1 MTYIV
6 TTVSGQKIDL
16 GAAYSIQINKSKEAP
31 ADTLF
36 AIFFSQKIHPEYK
49 LIDVY
54 TSENQLFFSGVV
66 DEQKFEVAE
75 NGCFFTI
82 KSRSKAAYLIDNEA
96 CAQVYKRP
104 SLDIIFKRHIK
115 PYGFSSISGNNSTFN
130 ATMEVDKGMSEWDV
144 LEQFCSSC
152 LGTFPLVN
160 ADGSIDASGQ
170 TENKKILFSN
180 SGSGINYSYLSQKY
194 NRYKLIS
201 EITFCEPYS
210 AVYAGKVK
218 DSELIS
224 NGIRRR
230 KFITMSEDTSSAKKI
245 SVDTAKQMILDS
257 KKKFNEI
264 VIKCPGAIRSNIGK
278 KCQISD
284 SILGN
289 LSNLIVYEIEY
300 TLNKN
305 GEFTVF
311 TLLEA

>member
-1 MTYIV
+1 MTYIA

-16 GAAYSIQINKSKEAP
+16 GAVYSIQINKSREAP
-31 ADTLF
+31 ADTLS
-36 AIFFSQKIHPEYK
+36 AIFFSPKIHSEYK

-54 TSENQLFFSGVV
+54 TSEKQLFFSGVV

-75 NGCFFTI
+75 NGCFLTI

-96 CAQVYKRP
+96 CAQSYKRP

-115 PYGFSSISGNNSTFN
+115 PYGFSSISGDNSTFN
-130 ATMEVDKGMSEWDV
+130 ATIEVDTGMSEWDV
-144 LEQFCSSC
+144 LEQFCSMC
-152 LGTFPLVN
+152 LGTFPIVN

-180 SGSGINYSYLSQKY
+180 STNGVNYSYLSQKY

-201 EITFCEPYS
+201 EITVCEPCS
-210 AVYAGKVK
+210 AIYAGKVK
-218 DSELIS
+218 DTELI
-224 NGIRRR
+224 NKGICRR
-230 KFITMSEDTSSAKKI
+230 KFITMSEDTSSAQKI
-245 SVDTAKQMILDS
+245 SVDTAKQMILGS

-264 VIKCPGAIRSNIGK
+264 IIKCPGAIHSKIGT
-278 KCQISD
+278 KCQVND

-289 LSNLIVYEIEY
+289 LSNLIVYEVEY

-305 GEFTVF
+305 GEFTIF